1 YNIPGSDGGSTPVG
15 PIIGG
20 IVGAIA
26 LIAAGG
32 LAYYFWRKRH
42 PKRRSNSDFW
52 DNDDL
57 GGGKHTNNP
66 GIVATPFEWDGPS
79 KPQGGS
85 GNVGMHYGGVEG
97 EQAPGSPSF
106 AATQPLLGNSS
117 SPPWSASAHTTSF
130 SGPSSSSHNNLTNS
144 SNPNVYQNQLGAPMV
159 GPRTHTSSGSGDR
172 RGSGL
177 TGSTLVASNPD
188 PGRGEK
194 NPGMFAMGPIPGR
207 HDTPGPSGP
216 AGPAQPGR
224 PTSGPIDETQLVD
237 RIAHRLADIMTER
250 VGVAGSDAPPSY
262 VGDDGEYFGAPPQPP
277 STAAQDSA
285 SPSPAAAGNSTYP
298 PQLATSPRPP
308 TSPQYVQSPPSATTP
323 GQLQPPTPPAGTT
336 SFGAGAGAGRFGP
349 RPRPSDAVSARQVKR
364 KELEVKQKY
373 PEFFDK
379 RNGNHGGNK
388 PSDKPDPGC
397 PFKGIGDK
405 NNDHDGDYGH
415 HKRSA
420 ELIHAARYDDDV
432 NILKPREVADFLV
445 SRGAYTAVNGTRLI
459 DRSFLEGL
467 EKGEAMLRKRSR
479 WSRALSEAVSDTL
492 VSIGM
497 PVYRQWKE
505 RTLTGLDAT
514 FHLSETTAFNVRDI
528 PHIERA
534 LLDHPDF
541 KETQILG
548 YRITR
553 RFIEA
558 ANALN

>member
-1 YNIPGSDGGSTPVG
+1 MVMWTRPRAFYLGLSVLSFLGRVLADKTITVDGRDTSIRYSTVTNGDDGATWTPVQRSSDSCDTPQTLTSRLGDYMTFTFTGTGIFVIGTTGVKQGIINFTLDGQNITNFDRGRSELMCDQVLFQKLDLPLQQHTVVGTLVGRNMNLQTGQLDGVFSVQRVRYNIPGSDGGSTSIG

-26 LIAAGG
+26 LLAAGG

-57 GGGKHTNNP
+57 GGGKHTTNP

-79 KPQGGS
+79 KPQGGNI
-85 GNVGMHYGGVEG
+85 GTHYGGVEG

-130 SGPSSSSHNNLTNS
+130 SGPSSSSHNNLTNN
-144 SNPNVYQNQLGAPMV
+144 SNPNVSHNQLGAPML

-194 NPGMFAMGPIPGR
+194 NPAMFAMGPISGR
-207 HDTPGPSGP
+207 HDTPGPAGP

-250 VGVAGSDAPPSY
+250 VGVAGSEAPPSY
-262 VGDDGEYFGAPPQPP
+262 VGDDGEYFGPPPQPP
-277 STAAQDSA
+277 SAAPQDTA
-285 SPSPAAAGNSTYP
+285 SPSPAPAGNSTYP
-298 PQLATSPRPP
+298 PQTATSPRPP

-336 SFGAGAGAGRFGP
+336 SFGAAAGAGRFGP
-349 RPRPSDAVSARQVKR
+349 RPRPSGSVSGR
-364 KELEVKQKY
+364 
-373 PEFFDK
+373 
-379 RNGNHGGNK
+379 
-388 PSDKPDPGC
+388 PGEYT
-397 PFKGIGDK
+397 GQRTMSRDQS
-405 NNDHDGDYGH
+405 H
-415 HKRSA
+415 S
-420 ELIHAARYDDDV
+420 
-432 NILKPREVADFLV
+432 PRGPA
-445 SRGAYTAVNGTRLI
+445 
-459 DRSFLEGL
+459 
-467 EKGEAMLRKRSR
+467 
-479 WSRALSEAVSDTL
+479 
-492 VSIGM
+492 
-497 PVYRQWKE
+497 
-505 RTLTGLDAT
+505 
-514 FHLSETTAFNVRDI
+514 
-528 PHIERA
+528 
-534 LLDHPDF
+534 
-541 KETQILG
+541 
-548 YRITR
+548 
-553 RFIEA
+553 
-558 ANALN
+558 